1 MRTELLTY
9 ASKVQ
14 ESIEET
20 DRLCAEGA
28 EFLTPDQ
35 FHNLKEHRNKLET
48 SYNQLLQHT
57 DIILPR

>member
-1 MRTELLTY
+1 MY

-20 DRLCAEGA
+20 DRLCTEGA

-35 FHNLKEHRNKLET
+35 FHSLKEHQNKLET
-48 SYNQLLQHT
+48 NYNLLLQHT
-57 DIILPR
+57 NVILPR